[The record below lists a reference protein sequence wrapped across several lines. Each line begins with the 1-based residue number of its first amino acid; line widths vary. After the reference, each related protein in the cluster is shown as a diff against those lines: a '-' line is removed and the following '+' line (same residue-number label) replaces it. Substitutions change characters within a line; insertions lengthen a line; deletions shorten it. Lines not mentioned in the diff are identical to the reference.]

1 MMPAQEHKENMTAN
15 AIKEKKQNNPF
26 MVFILVL
33 LLIQVLISGY
43 QTYLR
48 INDDLLRAKV
58 TTSVAQY
65 TASLDE
71 LTSKMLAD
79 YKTDVYN
86 NPNVD
91 STSKQ
96 AIMSSEYSFN
106 AVLLLVKQNNRLL
119 ELLTQIK

>member
-1 MMPAQEHKENMTAN
+1 MMPTQDHKENLMAN
-15 AIKEKKQNNPF
+15 SIREKKQNNPL
-26 MVFILVL
+26 MLIISIL

-43 QTYLR
+43 QAYVR
-48 INDDLLRAKV
+48 INDDRLRAKV
-58 TTSVAQY
+58 ITSVAQY
-65 TASLDE
+65 TAGLDE

-119 ELLTQIK
+119 ELLSQIK

>member
-1 MMPAQEHKENMTAN
+1 MMPIQDHKENLMAN
-15 AIKEKKQNNPF
+15 SIREKKQNNPL
-26 MVFILVL
+26 MVIISIL

-43 QTYLR
+43 QAYVR
-48 INDDLLRAKV
+48 INDDRLRAKV

-65 TASLDE
+65 TAGLDE

-119 ELLTQIK
+119 ELLSQIK

>member
-1 MMPAQEHKENMTAN
+1 MMPAQEHRENLTAN
-15 AIKEKKQNNPF
+15 VNKARKQNNPL
-26 MVFILVL
+26 MIFITIL

-43 QTYLR
+43 QTYAR

-58 TTSVAQY
+58 TSSVAQY

-91 STSKQ
+91 STAKQ